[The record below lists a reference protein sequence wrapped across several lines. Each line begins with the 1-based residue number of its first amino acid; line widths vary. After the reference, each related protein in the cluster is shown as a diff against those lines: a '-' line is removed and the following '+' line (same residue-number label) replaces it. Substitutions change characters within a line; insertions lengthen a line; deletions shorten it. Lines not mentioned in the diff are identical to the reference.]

1 MDSNDNTVPIKFISM
16 NTTENKFYIYAWFYK
31 DTNKVFY
38 IGKGCDKRWID
49 VVNHRNQ
56 YFKNIIKK
64 EKDNIDV
71 KKLKEN
77 LFEQEAYILERQL
90 IQEYWQKGECKANF
104 HEGGCGGNHGNYS
117 ENMRKKLSEFA
128 STRVGEK
135 NPMYCHEYTEEQ
147 RKHLSEGQKNSV
159 YCHLPKSEKAKIN
172 MSIAQKKFWNSEQ
185 GLLLRKKIS
194 ERPIKR
200 PENWGIH
207 NAESHCTNNY
217 IIKFE
222 DDIIFETRYQYEVF
236 SYCKEKFNISR
247 TIVES
252 IIKQEWIPKFNKHQY
267 LKSLK
272 IIVEKDKF
280 KGVSTNPDEC
290 KDVE

>member
-38 IGKGCDKRWID
+38 IGKGCNKRWID

-135 NPMYCHEYTEEQ
+135 NPMYRHEYTEEQ
-147 RKHLSEGQKNSV
+147 RKHLSEGQKNSK
-159 YCHLPKSEKAKIN
+159 YCHLQKSEEAKNN

-252 IIKQEWIPKFNKHQY
+252 IMKQEWIPKFNKHQY

>member
-1 MDSNDNTVPIKFISM
+1 M
-16 NTTENKFYIYAWFYK
+16 NTTENKFYIYAWYYK
-31 DTNKVFY
+31 DTNEVFY
-38 IGKGCDKRWID
+38 IGKGCNGRWKN
-49 VVNHRNQ
+49 VVTHRNQ
-56 YFKNIIKK
+56 YFKNIIEK

-77 LFEQEAYILERQL
+77 LFEHEAYILEKQL
-90 IQEYWQKGECKANF
+90 IHEYWQKGECKANF
-104 HEGGCGGNHGNYS
+104 HEGGCGGNHGNYN

-128 STRVGEK
+128 STRTGEK
-135 NPMYCHEYTEEQ
+135 NAMYHHNYTEEQ
-147 RKHLSEGQKNSV
+147 RKHLSDGQKNSI
-159 YCHLPKSEKAKIN
+159 YCHLPKSEKTKIN

-185 GLLLRKKIS
+185 GLLLRKKLS

-207 NAESHCTNNY
+207 NAEAHCTNNY
-217 IIKFE
+217 IIKYE
-222 DDIIFETRYQYEVF
+222 GNILFETRYQYEVF

-267 LKSLK
+267 LKSLE
-272 IIVEKDKF
+272 IIIEENKF
-280 KGVSTNPDEC
+280 KRCID
-290 KDVE
+290 